1 MASPFLRHIN
11 KESELNQLLDTKP
24 VVVIDFHA
32 TTIAPVYSQLADEF
46 KTVTFTK
53 VDVDKLQPVAKKYN
67 VSAMPTFVVI
77 KDKKVVG
84 ELKGAD
90 PRGLRALV
98 VKHAPKPS
106 ESSEASGSGESG
118 PAPSDVRV
126 PPYPSRGDAN
136 EQHQLQVSL
145 LEYLDLTQVNC
156 LNENPEHTLKSII
169 ESRLRNSGPAYLESD
184 ADEQLLLTIPFNQVV
199 RIRSIVI
206 HTKDAQQ
213 GPKDIKLDINKPA
226 LGFDDIED
234 AKEPAV
240 VQEITVPEDFVA
252 EGKHIHLRFVRLQ
265 RVNSLHIFVSS
276 NHGGLDET
284 RIDAIDVYGQPVAT
298 PSLAGL
304 KKTEDD

>member
-118 PAPSDVRV
+118 PAPSD
-126 PPYPSRGDAN
+126 
-136 EQHQLQVSL
+136 VSL